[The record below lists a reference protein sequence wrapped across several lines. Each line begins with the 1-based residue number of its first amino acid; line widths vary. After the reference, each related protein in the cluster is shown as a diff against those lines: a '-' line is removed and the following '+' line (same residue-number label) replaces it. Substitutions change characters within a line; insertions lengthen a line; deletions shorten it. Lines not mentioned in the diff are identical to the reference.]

1 MRLQSTFCPWAVIM
15 AQMNIHPEPVYG
27 NCYDKYGS
35 KNPIVRFMM
44 RRYMRCLHQLV
55 GVAGVV
61 DIHEIGCGEG
71 HLCISL
77 AEGGKNMRGSDISLS
92 MVHLASERATEAGF
106 FIPFKKASIYHLQP
120 EQDAAPLVLA
130 CEVLEH
136 LEDSQ
141 KALEILSQLSMPYL
155 LVSVP
160 REPLWRILNMACG
173 RYLSRYGN
181 TPGHIQAWSKRAFL
195 RFLST
200 RFDILSVATPLP
212 WTMVLCRSR
221 DEHA

>member
-1 MRLQSTFCPWAVIM
+1 MPK
-15 AQMNIHPEPVYG
+15 MNRHAEPVYG
-27 NCYDKYGS
+27 NFFDKYGS

-44 RRYMRCLHQLV
+44 GRYMQSLHKLV
-55 GVAGVV
+55 SITGVV

-71 HLCISL
+71 NLCISL
-77 AEGGKNMRGSDISLS
+77 AEGGKHIRGSDISS
-92 MVHLASERATEAGF
+92 GMVHLASERAAEAGF
-106 FIPFKKASIYHLQP
+106 FIPFKKASIYDLRP
-120 EQDAAPLVLA
+120 EKDAAPLVLA

-160 REPLWRILNMACG
+160 REPLWRMLNIARG

-181 TPGHIQAWSKRAFL
+181 TPGHIQAWSKRGFL

-200 RFDILSVATPLP
+200 RLDVLRVATPLP
-212 WTMVLCRSR
+212 WTMALCRCR
-221 DEHA
+221 DKSA